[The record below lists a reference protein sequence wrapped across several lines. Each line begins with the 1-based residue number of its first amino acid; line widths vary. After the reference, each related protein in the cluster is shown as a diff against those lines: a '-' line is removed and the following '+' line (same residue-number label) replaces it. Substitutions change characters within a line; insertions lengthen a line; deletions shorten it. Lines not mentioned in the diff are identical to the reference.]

1 MNGQIQVLQVDDDEI
16 DLRLAKRA
24 LSKSTQAKFNVDT
37 AGTLADT
44 VTKLKANLYDVVLL
58 DLGLPDS
65 TGIDTVKKVC
75 QTNPNIPIVVL
86 TGLEDEQI
94 GLSAIQNGA
103 ADYIVKGP
111 AMENSLVRIAL
122 YAIERKKVAEKLRES
137 QQMLQLVMDSVP
149 QAVFWKDRNMVY
161 LGCNPVFARHSG
173 LSSPQDVVGKTD
185 YDLCWRKEEADH
197 YRQYDKRVM
206 ETNTPEYH
214 IIEPQLQADGKQA
227 WVDTNKVPLHDL
239 QGNVVGILGTYEDIT
254 ERKEAER
261 ALQIAEERYRTIFE
275 NSAVAIMMAD
285 DLERLISWNKFT
297 ENLLGFTKDELY
309 LKSVKS
315 LYPDD
320 EWNKIR
326 THDVRQ
332 KGMQHHL
339 ETQIAKKNGEIID
352 VDVSL
357 SVLKDPEGRVT
368 GSIGVIRDITE
379 RKEAE
384 KKMKEAMDLKSQ
396 FISTVSHELR
406 TPLTIIKEDI
416 AIIMD
421 GAAGRVKPKQ
431 REMLEMAQ
439 RNIDRLA
446 RLINDVLDFQKLQSG
461 KAKFN
466 MQQNCINSVIEQVYN
481 TMAGAVKKKGVE
493 LRLVLDNT
501 LPKTLFDNDKMIQ
514 VLTNLISNS
523 MKFTEKGSITIASK
537 KIENAIRVSVS
548 DTGCG
553 IKQEDL
559 SKLFCQFSQVGTGN
573 SRKTGGTGL
582 GLAIS
587 KDIVEKHGGRCW
599 VESEFGKGTAF
610 HFLLP
615 VKSAPRSDL
624 SGEVQIKSQAPL
636 SADS

>member
-1 MNGQIQVLQVDDDEI
+1 MNGEIRVLQVDDDEI

-37 AGTLADT
+37 AGTMADAIS
-44 VTKLKANLYDVVLL
+44 KLKANPYDVVLL

-65 TGIDTVKKVC
+65 NGIDTVKKVC
-75 QTNPNIPIVVL
+75 QVNPHIPIVVL

-103 ADYIVKGP
+103 ADYLVKGP
-111 AMENSLVRIAL
+111 AMENSLVRTAL
-122 YAIERKKVAEKLRES
+122 YAIERRKVAEKLRES
-137 QQMLQLVMDSVP
+137 QQMLQSVLDSVP

-173 LSSPQDVVGKTD
+173 LALPADVVGKTD
-185 YDLCWRKEEADH
+185 YDLCWRKEEAEH
-197 YRQYDKRVM
+197 FRQCDSKVM
-206 ETNTPEYH
+206 ETNTPEFH
-214 IIEPQLQADGKQA
+214 IMEPQLQADGKQA
-227 WVDTNKVPLHDL
+227 WLDTNKVPLHDS
-239 QGNVVGILGTYEDIT
+239 QGNVVGVLGTYEDIT
-254 ERKEAER
+254 ERRKAER

-285 DLERLISWNKFT
+285 YQERLISWNKFT
-297 ENLLGFTKDELY
+297 ENLLGFGKDDLY
-309 LKSVKS
+309 LKPVKS

-332 KGMQHHL
+332 KGVQHHL
-339 ETQIAKKNGEIID
+339 ETQMARKSGEIID
-352 VDVSL
+352 VDVSI

-384 KKMKEAMDLKSQ
+384 KKLKEAMDLKSQ

-416 AIIMD
+416 AIITD

-466 MQQNCINSVIEQVYN
+466 MQENNINSVIEQVYN

-493 LRLVLDNT
+493 LRLALDNT
-501 LPKTLFDNDKMIQ
+501 LPKTLFDNDKMVQ

-523 MKFTEKGSITIASK
+523 MKFTEKGGITITSK

-553 IKQEDL
+553 IKEEDM
-559 SKLFCQFSQVGTGN
+559 SKLFHQFSQVGTGN
-573 SRKTGGTGL
+573 TRKTGGTGL

-587 KDIVEKHGGRCW
+587 KDIVEKHGGRTW
-599 VESEFGKGTAF
+599 VESEFGKGTTF
-610 HFLLP
+610 HFLIP
-615 VKSAPRSDL
+615 IKSAAPRPEPSPQ
-624 SGEVQIKSQAPL
+624 SAPL
-636 SADS
+636 SANS

>member
-1 MNGQIQVLQVDDDEI
+1 MNGEIRVLQVDDDEI

-24 LSKSTQAKFNVDT
+24 LSKSTQSKFNVDT
-37 AGTLADT
+37 AGTMADAIS
-44 VTKLKANLYDVVLL
+44 KIKAGRYDVVLL

-75 QTNPNIPIVVL
+75 QVNPNIPIVVL

-103 ADYIVKGP
+103 ADYLVKGP
-111 AMENSLVRIAL
+111 AMENSLVRTAL
-122 YAIERKKVAEKLRES
+122 YAIERRKVAEKLRES
-137 QQMLQLVMDSVP
+137 QQMLQSVLDSVP
-149 QAVFWKDRNMVY
+149 QAVFWKDRNLVY
-161 LGCNPVFARHSG
+161 LGCNPVFARHAG
-173 LSSPQDVVGKTD
+173 ISSPQQVVGKTD
-185 YDLCWRKEEADH
+185 YDLCWRKEEAEHFRSCDSG
-197 YRQYDKRVM
+197 VM
-206 ETNTPEYH
+206 ETNTPEFH
-214 IIEPQLQADGKQA
+214 IMESQLQADGKQA
-227 WVDTNKVPLHDL
+227 WLDTNKVPLHDS
-239 QGNVVGILGTYEDIT
+239 QGNVVGVLGTYEDIT
-254 ERKEAER
+254 ERREAER

-285 DLERLISWNKFT
+285 DQERLISWNKFT
-297 ENLLGFTKDELY
+297 ENLLGFGKDDLY
-309 LKSVKS
+309 LKPVKS

-332 KGMQHHL
+332 KGIQHHL
-339 ETQIAKKNGEIID
+339 ETQMTRKNGEIID
-352 VDVSL
+352 VDVSI

-379 RKEAE
+379 RKDAE
-384 KKMKEAMDLKSQ
+384 RKLKEAMELKSQ

-466 MQQNCINSVIEQVYN
+466 MQENNINAVIEHVYN
-481 TMAGAVKKKGVE
+481 TMAGVIKKKGVE
-493 LRLVLDNT
+493 LCLALDTT
-501 LPKTLFDNDKMIQ
+501 LPKTLFDSDKMIQ
-514 VLTNLISNS
+514 VLTNLVSNS

-537 KIENAIRVSVS
+537 KIENAIRVSIS

-553 IKQEDL
+553 IKQEDM
-559 SKLFCQFSQVGTGN
+559 SKLFRQFQQLTTGN
-573 SRKTGGTGL
+573 NRKTGGTGL

-587 KDIVEKHGGRCW
+587 KDIVEKHGGRTW
-599 VESEFGKGTAF
+599 VESEFGKGTTF

-615 VKSAPRSDL
+615 IKSAARSEA
-624 SGEVQIKSQAPL
+624 SERSVVA
-636 SADS
+636 